1 MEKGKVKRNVTLII
15 VIAVILFVVWF
26 LIVYP
31 LIDFNKKEESV
42 LDASKKYYEKNINLL
57 PEEESMST
65 VKLRTLLEQKYVGT
79 IKSTYGAEYCD
90 VDSSW
95 VKVKRKSGKYSY
107 YVYLDCGK
115 MKSSIDHEGPDIKLK
130 GESTIE
136 IEKGSTYNDQ
146 GIESII
152 DNTDGKMDTSKVT
165 VDGSVNTKK
174 IGTYTITYTAVDS
187 FENKSTVKRV
197 VKVIQTLNKVVSS
210 DTDKD
215 NLYKGNVNNN
225 YIEFSNMLFRIVG
238 LNSDGSVKLISAEAV
253 GTVNYDDINTWL
265 NDYYYEHLTSK
276 AKKYVVKGSYCNST
290 IKEND
295 VGNVKT
301 CKAGKKQN
309 VGLLSVSDYNKSIK
323 DNDSYLYPNTIA
335 WTSDQKDKNEAW
347 TTKDLYLNSE
357 KAKNMAF
364 NKKYNFTLYPVIN
377 IKKDIK
383 LTSGDGTKA
392 SPYKFESEKVGQPGD
407 KINTRYTGE
416 YVSYGNVIYR
426 IIDGNLDGSAKVIST
441 SVVSDNSVGYSDTDK
456 SKIYNPTKKGNV
468 GYYIENELSKSIK
481 KDIFIK
487 KEIEVPIYDKL
498 ATYSGKKNVK
508 KYKVSLAAPDM
519 YEMFSGVNSDTTSQY
534 WLRNSSKEQFRKYL
548 VSNTNIIYYNQ
559 VLDTMQAGVRV
570 VGYINKDATI
580 LSGKGTYSNPYILE
594 K

>member
-1 MEKGKVKRNVTLII
+1 MKKGKVKRNVTLII

-79 IKSTYGAEYCD
+79 IKSTYGSEYCD

-174 IGTYTITYTAVDS
+174 IGTYTITYTVVDS

-238 LNSDGSVKLISAEAV
+238 LNSDDSVKLISAEAV

-290 IKEND
+290 IKESD

-301 CKAGKKQN
+301 CKAGKKLN
-309 VGLLSVSDYNKSIK
+309 VGLLSVSDYN
-323 DNDSYLYPNTIA
+323 
-335 WTSDQKDKNEAW
+335 
-347 TTKDLYLNSE
+347 
-357 KAKNMAF
+357 
-364 NKKYNFTLYPVIN
+364 
-377 IKKDIK
+377 
-383 LTSGDGTKA
+383 
-392 SPYKFESEKVGQPGD
+392 
-407 KINTRYTGE
+407 
-416 YVSYGNVIYR
+416 
-426 IIDGNLDGSAKVIST
+426 
-441 SVVSDNSVGYSDTDK
+441 
-456 SKIYNPTKKGNV
+456 
-468 GYYIENELSKSIK
+468 
-481 KDIFIK
+481 
-487 KEIEVPIYDKL
+487 
-498 ATYSGKKNVK
+498 
-508 KYKVSLAAPDM
+508 
-519 YEMFSGVNSDTTSQY
+519 
-534 WLRNSSKEQFRKYL
+534 
-548 VSNTNIIYYNQ
+548 
-559 VLDTMQAGVRV
+559 
-570 VGYINKDATI
+570 
-580 LSGKGTYSNPYILE
+580 
-594 K
+594 